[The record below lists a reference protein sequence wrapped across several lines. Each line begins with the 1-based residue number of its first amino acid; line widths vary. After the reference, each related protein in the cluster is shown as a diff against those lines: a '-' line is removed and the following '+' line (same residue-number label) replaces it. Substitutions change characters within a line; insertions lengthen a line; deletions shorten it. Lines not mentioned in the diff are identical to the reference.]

1 MATFSVASQF
11 SSDDEDLINFLGDIL
26 KTTQLI
32 KERISILAAKYPV
45 TAREKSLDGLI
56 DKLQQ
61 DIEGRLHQ
69 LHPPLALSPL
79 PSELSEES
87 IPSPVQEVPFSIE
100 LYDSSLIRRRTIN
113 SLGNLGQSLP
123 RKKKVKELVNVEI
136 LTNEKYDPEK
146 RAMTWLQSKEYSS
159 LTTTSLTESERYA
172 GNSKLSMIPAVQA
185 LVIDIGKLNFKTQSV
200 PYFLLD
206 SQNHDSSVGSFSLA
220 SSENAPWKKYD
231 CHNNMETAIKIARAN
246 YEYWSSMY
254 YRGLSNKDKDPMQRA
269 LVKEYLR
276 SYVKDPM
283 RAKGVVYF
291 YQIQKVLQNR
301 QLQSQVYIGRSEGVL
316 EEKLRKLHQGD
327 EGEPTLVKLALQSQ
341 ALQGEESENKMEENE
356 TRNIAFIVDL
366 GYTEEFFE
374 KYKDRL
380 DRGDKLTT
388 LEKNYIEYFGAR
400 SPLGLN

>member
-1 MATFSVASQF
+1 MATNSVASQF
-11 SSDDEDLINFLGDIL
+11 SYDDESLINFLGDIL
-26 KTTQLI
+26 KTTLMI
-32 KERISILAAKYPV
+32 KERISLLAAKYPV

-61 DIEGRLHQ
+61 DIEGRLNQ
-69 LHPPLALSPL
+69 LHPPPLSPL

-87 IPSPVQEVPFSIE
+87 IPSPVQEVSFSIE

-146 RAMTWLQSKEYSS
+146 RAITWLQSKEYSS

-172 GNSKLSMIPAVQA
+172 GHSKMSFIPAVQA
-185 LVIDIGKLNFKTQSV
+185 LVIDVGKLNFKTQSV

-206 SQNHDSSVGSFSLA
+206 NQNHDSTVGTFSLA
-220 SSENAPWKKYD
+220 PSENALWKKYD
-231 CHNNMETAIKIARAN
+231 FHNNMETAIKIARAN
-246 YEYWSSMY
+246 YEYWSAMY

-283 RAKGVVYF
+283 RAKGVIYF
-291 YQIQKVLQNR
+291 YQVQKILQNR
-301 QLQSQVYIGRSEGVL
+301 QLQSQVYIGRSEDL
-316 EEKLRKLHQGD
+316 FEEKLRKLHQGD
-327 EGEPTLVKLALQSQ
+327 E
-341 ALQGEESENKMEENE
+341 
-356 TRNIAFIVDL
+356 

-380 DRGDKLTT
+380 DKGDKLTT